1 MATKADTA
9 DLWFIHYGQTVLGCD
24 SVERLNV
31 EVELLDPVET
41 EKELEMCEGEQV
53 EYRGVQYSIAG
64 EYPVLVEGEVRDTLI
79 NVIVTVHEKAYA
91 EIERTVLA
99 GEVLT
104 LPEGEWQIGEE
115 TVSGTYETLRGDTLG
130 LEFYQYGETEH
141 GCESVV
147 KLIVTVTPNY
157 EAVENVEAGEK
168 AQKFF
173 RNGVLYIRR
182 GDRLFTTDGREAE

>member
-1 MATKADTA
+1 
-9 DLWFIHYGQTVLGCD
+9 
-24 SVERLNV
+24 
-31 EVELLDPVET
+31 
-41 EKELEMCEGEQV
+41 MCEGEQV

-79 NVIVTVHEKAYA
+79 NVIVSVHEKAYA

-104 LPEGEWQIGEE
+104 LPDGEWTIGDQV
-115 TVSGTYETLRGDTLG
+115 VSGTYETLRSDTLG
-130 LEFYQYGETEH
+130 LEMYQYDETEF